1 MKQLT
6 LDEFLARFDPEV
18 HEKLRAAASKESVTH
33 LVLFENQMFDS
44 SQFGRRTAVLI
55 GPPFTYK
62 KLSDIEGGWLN
73 DLPSQRQYPVAY
85 WEKERENEKE
95 KTEPAEGNL

>member
-1 MKQLT
+1 VAK
-6 LDEFLARFDPEV
+6 FDPEV
-18 HEKLRAAASKESVTH
+18 HDRLRRVASKEQVTC

-44 SQFGRRTAVLI
+44 SEFGRRTAVMI

-62 KLSDIEGGWLN
+62 KLSDVEGGWLN

-85 WEKERENEKE
+85 WEKEEKNEKE
-95 KTEPAEGNL
+95 ETEPQGPGGPGSGD